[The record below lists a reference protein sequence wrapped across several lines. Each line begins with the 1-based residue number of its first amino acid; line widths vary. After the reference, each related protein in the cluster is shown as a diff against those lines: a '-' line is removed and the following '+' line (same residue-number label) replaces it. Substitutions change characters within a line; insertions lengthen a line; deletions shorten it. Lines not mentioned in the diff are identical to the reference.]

1 MSKSRALVFT
11 QFLPD
16 GIEAGDVIDPSE
28 WPDVHYVVWQ
38 LEMCPD
44 TSRLHLQGY
53 IEFVGQKS
61 YSWVHENC
69 EGLETAHLEPRRGS
83 QRDAIAYSKKE
94 ESRLDGPW
102 EWGEARE
109 QGRRNDLNEIRER
122 LDRRDPEGDI
132 AADHF
137 GSWIRYHRSFR
148 EYKRVRRLETVRD
161 WPMEL
166 IFIIGPS
173 GTGKSSKARA
183 DFPDAYW
190 GPKGKWWDGY
200 SGQDTVVVDEMYGHR
215 MPFTE
220 LLQLCDR
227 YPYQV
232 ETKGG
237 MTQFIARRIIFTSNQ
252 HPKDWYDSEKT
263 HQVSWSEN
271 PLRRRIKEFGKILV
285 TGEIHRIVRDAP
297 AEESPNIDGYD
308 EIFSLAGR
316 ILDVD

>member
-1 MSKSRALVFT
+1 MVFT

-16 GIEAGDVIDPSE
+16 GIEAGDVLDPSL
-28 WPDVHYVVWQ
+28 WPDVHYAVWQ
-38 LEMCPD
+38 LEMCPE

-53 IEFVGQKS
+53 IEFVGQKT
-61 YSWVHENC
+61 YSWVHEEL

-83 QRDAIAYSKKE
+83 QRDAIAYAKKE
-94 ESRLDGPW
+94 QTRLDGPW
-102 EWGEARE
+102 EWGSPRE
-109 QGRRNDLNEIRER
+109 QGARNDLADIRDKLE
-122 LDRRDPEGDI
+122 RRDPEGDI

-137 GSWIRYHRSFR
+137 GSWVRYHRSFR
-148 EYKRVRRLETVRD
+148 EYKRVRRLESVRD

-166 IFIIGPS
+166 IFLIGPS
-173 GTGKSSKARA
+173 GTGKSSKARR

-200 SGQDTVVVDEMYGHR
+200 CGQDTVVVDEMYGHR
-215 MPFTE
+215 MSFTE

-237 MTQFIARRIIFTSNQ
+237 VTQFLARRIVFTSNQ
-252 HPKDWYDSEKT
+252 HPQDWYDAEKT

-271 PLRRRIKEFGKILV
+271 PLKRRIDEFGRIIM
-285 TGEIHRIVRDAP
+285 TGEVHRPVRGAP
-297 AEESPNIDGYD
+297 ATPEPPAIVYSDNPSY
-308 EIFSLAGR
+308 LQGR
-316 ILDVD
+316 ILEID